1 MRRWHLLNRLR
12 HEPARR
18 GAERCVLVVEQLEA
32 REVLS
37 PVVIAPTF
45 LNPQPP
51 ENTSYTFGGSSA
63 FLASDTADS
72 GQSYEADLTAA
83 NGTISV
89 TPITGLTVT
98 NNGTGAVTVVGQLA
112 AINAL
117 LSSGVTYQSIAF
129 YSGDAAVTVSVT
141 DLVNGG
147 APGTGTVGLKVQPVA
162 SDATF
167 AVAATGEVLAPSSGF
182 AFPPGFVAVGS
193 WPDADGSETVTVTFS
208 LGAANAGA
216 FTLSA
221 GGVPIVA
228 IQPGMWQ
235 VAGTSQ
241 AALKSVLDSLVLVP
255 PAGFTGRADLS
266 VSADIRDQALYS
278 DATTATNGHSLG
290 AAFGAAFVPLRF
302 FVGGSVTTPTAF
314 ALEGGT
320 IDLGG
325 RYVASDPDELGGDAH
340 ALALAVPG
348 GTLTFAPNAVPSGL
362 TAVRDAGPGG
372 TTITLTGTIAAIN
385 QFLATP
391 GSLTYTP
398 GSSTFAGV
406 VPLTLTLTNY
416 PFDPR
421 IERPSAQAAPGQF
434 TGVAALAFGPVAGHA
449 VPSAVDVVTDQDT
462 PVALSI
468 TVPALPDNDGSESV
482 LVLLEGVPTGATLN
496 RGTDLG
502 GGEWALSPSDLAGLV
517 LTPPAGASGTFTL
530 GVRVVVTDAAPALG
544 LSDTATEST
553 AFTVTVI
560 PAAVVVP
567 AVPVV
572 LLLDVE
578 DETAAVDTVVP
589 GDAVGAVDTGTNTDD
604 ETETDARVANAPVP
618 INAYASATGTDPAGA
633 TDSRAGDAPGPGS
646 LFAQVEVPLPSY
658 AYGEKHPL
666 PPVLPL
672 DQTLP
677 VAGFSDSGGDSFALI
692 DKLYRDAA
700 AERFSPNQIGAAPAP
715 PDAATVASAA
725 PVQAV
730 AVAPENDAGTG
741 DGSVPAAD
749 APDGDWRVWTAAVA
763 IVGALAAW
771 AWLAR
776 ASAGAPARAIGRLL
790 RTLHRRPTQRTV

>member
-1 MRRWHLLNRLR
+1 MRRWHLQSRLR
-12 HEPARR
+12 REPGRHDSD
-18 GAERCVLVVEQLEA
+18 RCVLVVEQLEA

-45 LNPQPP
+45 LTPQPP
-51 ENTSYTFGGSSA
+51 ENVSYTFSGSSA

-72 GQSYEADLTAA
+72 GQNYEADLTAA

-98 NNGTGAVTVVGQLA
+98 NNGTGAVTVVGQLN
-112 AINAL
+112 AINIL

-129 YSGDAAVTVSVT
+129 YSGDAAVTVTVT

-147 APGTGTVGLKVQPVA
+147 APGTGSVGLKVQPVA

-208 LGAANAGA
+208 LGAPDPSL

-221 GGVPIVA
+221 RGVPITPVE
-228 IQPGMWQ
+228 PGLWQ
-235 VAGTSQ
+235 VTGTSQ
-241 AALKSVLDSLVLVP
+241 AALASLLDSLVLTP

-278 DATTATNGHSLG
+278 DATTATNGHSL
-290 AAFGAAFVPLRF
+290 GAAFVPLRF

-340 ALALAVPG
+340 TLALSVPD
-348 GTLTFAPNAVPSGL
+348 GTLTFDPNAVPSGL
-362 TAVRDAGPGG
+362 TAVRDAGPTG
-372 TTITLTGTIAAIN
+372 TTVLLTGDIAAIN

-391 GSLTYTP
+391 GSLAYTP

-416 PFDPR
+416 PFDPQ
-421 IERPSAQAAPGQF
+421 IERPSATAAPGQF
-434 TGVAALAFGPVAGHA
+434 TGVAALAFGPIADHV

-530 GVRVVVTDAAPALG
+530 GVRAVVTDAAPALG
-544 LSDTATEST
+544 LSDAATEST

-560 PAAVVVP
+560 PAAAVEPVDP
-567 AVPVV
+567 AV

-578 DETAAVDTVVP
+578 DETAAEAVDTVVP

-604 ETETDARVANAPVP
+604 ETETDARIANAPVL

-633 TDSRAGDAPGPGS
+633 TDNRAGDAPGPGS

-700 AERFSPNQIGAAPAP
+700 AERFSLNQIGAAPAP
-715 PDAATVASAA
+715 PDAATVVSAA
-725 PVQAV
+725 PVPAV
-730 AVAPENDAGTG
+730 AVVPENDAGTG

-749 APDGDWRVWTAAVA
+749 APEGDWRVWTAAVA

>member
-1 MRRWHLLNRLR
+1 MRRWHLQSRLR
-12 HEPARR
+12 REPGRHDSD
-18 GAERCVLVVEQLEA
+18 RCVLVVEQLEA

-45 LNPQPP
+45 LTPQPP
-51 ENTSYTFGGSSA
+51 ENVSYTFSGSSA

-98 NNGTGAVTVVGQLA
+98 NNGTGAVTVVGQLN
-112 AINAL
+112 AINIL

-208 LGAANAGA
+208 LDAANAGA

-235 VAGTSQ
+235 VTGTSQ
-241 AALKSVLDSLVLVP
+241 AALASLLDSLVLTP

-278 DATTATNGHSLG
+278 DATTATNGHSL
-290 AAFGAAFVPLRF
+290 GAAFVPLRF

-325 RYVASDPDELGGDAH
+325 RYVASDPDEIGGDAH
-340 ALALAVPG
+340 TLALSVPN
-348 GTLTFAPNAVPSGL
+348 GTLTFDPNAVPVGL
-362 TAVRDAGPGG
+362 TAVRDDGPGG
-372 TTITLTGTIAAIN
+372 TTITLTGTIAVIN

-421 IERPSAQAAPGQF
+421 IERPSAQAAPGPF
-434 TGVAALAFGPVAGHA
+434 TGVAALAFGPVADHV

-468 TVPALPDNDGSESV
+468 TVPALADNDGSESV

-496 RGTDLG
+496 HGTDLG
-502 GGEWALSPSDLAGLV
+502 GREWALSPSDLAGLV

-633 TDSRAGDAPGPGS
+633 TDNRAGDAPGPGS

-715 PDAATVASAA
+715 APPDAATVASAA
-725 PVQAV
+725 PAPAV

-776 ASAGAPARAIGRLL
+776 GSAGAPARAIGRLL